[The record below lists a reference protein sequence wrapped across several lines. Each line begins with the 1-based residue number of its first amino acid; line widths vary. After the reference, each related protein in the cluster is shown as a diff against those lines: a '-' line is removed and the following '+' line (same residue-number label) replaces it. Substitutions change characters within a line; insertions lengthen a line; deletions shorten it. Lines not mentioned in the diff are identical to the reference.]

1 MFYDSMFGSSKQLL
15 PYLHQ
20 TWHLGCLDFS
30 SYILNKNRINY
41 SVSFTVDCLYVVAYK
56 LYKESDDHLFLI
68 MIFAAFCIVLI
79 VIKFQVYPWNT
90 KKYYGSLN
98 MHRIAMIGL
107 AYASE
112 LTT

>member
-20 TWHLGCLDFS
+20 TWYLGCLDFS

-56 LYKESDDHLFLI
+56 L
-68 MIFAAFCIVLI
+68 
-79 VIKFQVYPWNT
+79 
-90 KKYYGSLN
+90 
-98 MHRIAMIGL
+98 
-107 AYASE
+107 
-112 LTT
+112 